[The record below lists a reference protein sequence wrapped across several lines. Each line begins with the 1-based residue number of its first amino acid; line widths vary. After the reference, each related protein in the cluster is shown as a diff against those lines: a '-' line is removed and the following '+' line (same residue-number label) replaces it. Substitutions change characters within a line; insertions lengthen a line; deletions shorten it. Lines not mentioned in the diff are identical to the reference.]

1 LAKKY
6 TIIVDFLQI
15 KKDID
20 RNKKILKDIGAN
32 SIIPIYRLEN
42 LPPPFFL
49 DIPSMIYGI
58 PGITHYTLQYATP
71 G

>member
-1 LAKKY
+1 
-6 TIIVDFLQI
+6 VDFLQI

-49 DIPSMIYGI
+49 DIPSLY
-58 PGITHYTLQYATP
+58 LFVLL
-71 G
+71 

>member
-1 LAKKY
+1 MAKKY

-49 DIPSMIYGI
+49 DIPSMII
-58 PGITHYTLQYATP
+58 IIIILRQRFLSSND
-71 G
+71 